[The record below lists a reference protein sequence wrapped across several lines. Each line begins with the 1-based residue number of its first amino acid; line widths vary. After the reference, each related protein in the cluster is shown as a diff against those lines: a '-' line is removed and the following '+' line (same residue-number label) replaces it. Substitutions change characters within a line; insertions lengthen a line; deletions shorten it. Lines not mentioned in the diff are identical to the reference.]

1 MSSYTVEMVLW
12 LRVLYVAIQ
21 QKQFY
26 RMLHVA
32 ANYNRQQQTATN
44 RNNKALQQIAIN
56 GLYTAHE
63 ISQIIITV
71 DSLYYT
77 STQLCDLAGVNQI
90 ART

>member
-1 MSSYTVEMVLW
+1 
-12 LRVLYVAIQ
+12 
-21 QKQFY
+21 
-26 RMLHVA
+26 MLHVT

-44 RNNKALQQIAIN
+44 RNNKALQQIASN